1 MDAAHHLVL
10 LAGALGLLSIFAGLF
25 SARFGTPL
33 PLVFLAIG
41 ILFGKEGPVG
51 LVFNDFRTA
60 YLIGSVALAVI
71 LFEGG
76 LKTKRSMLKIALWPA
91 VALAT
96 AGVAITA
103 GIVCTMF
110 ALLSPPPSPYSAW
123 VVALLI
129 GAILAPT
136 DAAAVAVLLRRARL
150 ALPKRE
156 GDGRWRVHHGGGC
169 GANRAFPGCLPLE
182 RAHGAVSRGGS
193 RLVHAVEGG
202 APAPTV
208 SVAFGEP
215 WSEMGQQD
223 RQWTL
228 VQNLCTP
235 KTAKFRRTST
245 AASAKC
251 RFRPKQS
258 ARPRE
263 RAMAVL
269 SPPATFLCLR
279 LVAKAIRADVR
290 FCGRTANASSAE
302 GGVSARTAAGAR
314 SWSFCLSLL
323 TRRPPASIALPT
335 SMH

>member
-60 YLIGSVALAVI
+60 YLIGSVVLAVI

-103 GIVCTMF
+103 GIVCAMF

-156 GDGRWRVHHGGGC
+156 GDGRWRVHYGGGC

-182 RAHGAVSRGGS
+182 RAHGAVSRGES
-193 RLVHAVEGG
+193 RLVHAAEGG
-202 APAPTV
+202 APAPRCP
-208 SVAFGEP
+208 SRAA
-215 WSEMGQQD
+215 
-223 RQWTL
+223 
-228 VQNLCTP
+228 NL
-235 KTAKFRRTST
+235 
-245 AASAKC
+245 
-251 RFRPKQS
+251 
-258 ARPRE
+258 
-263 RAMAVL
+263 
-269 SPPATFLCLR
+269 
-279 LVAKAIRADVR
+279 
-290 FCGRTANASSAE
+290 
-302 GGVSARTAAGAR
+302 GAR
-314 SWSFCLSLL
+314 WCTKIGNGL
-323 TRRPPASIALPT
+323 
-335 SMH
+335 